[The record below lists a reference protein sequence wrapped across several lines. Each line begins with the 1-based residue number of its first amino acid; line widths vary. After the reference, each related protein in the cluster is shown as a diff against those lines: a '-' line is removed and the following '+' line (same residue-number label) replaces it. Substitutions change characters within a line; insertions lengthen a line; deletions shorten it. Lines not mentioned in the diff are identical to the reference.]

1 MVLAGYITSLIVPCN
16 ILCFKSNFIV
26 WTSLSSSFL
35 LSMGLDSMLHI
46 ANYQPSMIFESD
58 TSNTTLTE
66 ALFEEKTNALEHY
79 CMILIPLLLFL
90 NLIYYLIR
98 KLVDNVNKNLTL
110 IFLNIP

>member
-1 MVLAGYITSLIVPCN
+1 MQHFVFQI
-16 ILCFKSNFIV
+16 NFIV

-79 CMILIPLLLFL
+79 CMILIPLLLFS

-98 KLVDNVNKNLTL
+98 KLVDNVNRER
-110 IFLNIP
+110 